1 MKIKHIL
8 EIFDAMNI
16 KDVTTD
22 RQRKNGT
29 TVFEIPYKNPLN
41 PAHKYQFAEYET
53 GYVRKI
59 DNACASPYQLNKR
72 KTNKRTYT
80 NYKGELKTYDSYER
94 ILIPK
99 RKDRL
104 KFLLEF
110 LIKNYFSKVRTHVE
124 YEYIEPFIPKPQ
136 EIQVIVDG
144 YRYKKS

>member
-41 PAHKYQFAEYET
+41 PAQKYQFAEYET
-53 GYVRKI
+53 GYVR
-59 DNACASPYQLNKR
+59 NLNSWCCYQINKR
-72 KTNKRTYT
+72 KTNKKTYT

-110 LIKNYFSKVRTHVE
+110 FVRNYFSEVRTHVK

-144 YRYKKS
+144 NRYKIA